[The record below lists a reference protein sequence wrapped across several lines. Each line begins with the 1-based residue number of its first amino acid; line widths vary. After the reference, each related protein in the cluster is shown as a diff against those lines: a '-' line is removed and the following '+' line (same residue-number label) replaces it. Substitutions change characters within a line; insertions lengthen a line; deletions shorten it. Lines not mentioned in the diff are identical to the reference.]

1 MVAGSG
7 GDCRHELEDGEDGVS
22 DSEAS
27 AARGDPAGRT
37 SPPPLDTDQQDGLID
52 GAPATPAAAAT
63 IFGEHLLAPR
73 SSSACWPTR
82 ASATASS
89 ARERH
94 PDWDRHVLNCA
105 LVHHLIPAGARG
117 QRVIDIGSG
126 AGLPGWRAIARPD
139 LELHL
144 VEPLSRRT
152 GWLSGVTAQLELD
165 NVVIHTARAESMWD
179 RLAAPWVTA
188 RAVSGIFQL
197 AQWTLPLLTPRGS
210 LLALKGSRAATELAE
225 HQAALQR
232 LGVVE
237 ADVESIGEGVVADP
251 TIVLRVTI
259 GDAIDRRLFRNLASV
274 APARHVG
281 GRIVLKVGVRPAR
294 RLAISAGVPDDRE
307 ETIPLAGTVPEGRE
321 PPHPRSNDPVSNLGW
336 PTPLQSQRQSTAASG
351 GSTSLHLFHVKR
363 SRTRAMRSPR
373 GKRQCRPK
381 PTLGGGARARRA
393 WRLRSQRL

>member
-63 IFGEHLLAPR
+63 IFGEHLPRAEEFVRVLADTGISHGLIGPREAPR
-73 SSSACWPTR
+73 L
-82 ASATASS
+82 
-89 ARERH
+89 
-94 PDWDRHVLNCA
+94 WDRHVLNCA

-126 AGLPGWRAIARPD
+126 AGLPGLALAIARPD

-188 RAVSGIFQL
+188 RAVSGIVQL

-210 LLALKGSRAATELAE
+210 LLALKGSRAAAELAE
-225 HQAALQR
+225 QQAALQR
-232 LGVVE
+232 LGVVQ
-237 ADVESIGEGVVADP
+237 ADVESIGEGLVADP

-259 GDAIDRRLFRNLASV
+259 GDAIDRRLFRNLASSS
-274 APARHVG
+274 AGSARRRTDRPQG
-281 GRIVLKVGVRPAR
+281 GRSP
-294 RLAISAGVPDDRE
+294 
-307 ETIPLAGTVPEGRE
+307 
-321 PPHPRSNDPVSNLGW
+321 
-336 PTPLQSQRQSTAASG
+336 
-351 GSTSLHLFHVKR
+351 GS
-363 SRTRAMRSPR
+363 SPR
-373 GKRQCRPK
+373 DQRR
-381 PTLGGGARARRA
+381 RAR
-393 WRLRSQRL
+393 